1 MFTEIAISSFKTV
14 ISKLPGWLIRFFYRP
29 EKIAGSIDLELRHN
43 NPIIISF
50 GTEIPSIDLYFQIYN
65 RSNFGLVLDRLLID
79 FWIGQRLFCGAVLRR
94 GCVKPRERFDEVYF
108 TQQLTLS
115 QQEQIKRHK
124 EGQLLSVP
132 VSIMVTG
139 YFESKVGVVCVE
151 KRIDRADVPC
161 K

>member
-1 MFTEIAISSFKTV
+1 
-14 ISKLPGWLIRFFYRP
+14 
-29 EKIAGSIDLELRHN
+29 
-43 NPIIISF
+43 
-50 GTEIPSIDLYFQIYN
+50 
-65 RSNFGLVLDRLLID
+65 
-79 FWIGQRLFCGAVLRR
+79 
-94 GCVKPRERFDEVYF
+94 VKPRERFDEVYF

-124 EGQLLSVP
+124 EGQLLSMP